1 MIDVRY
7 SHSTNS
13 MSMKAVPLVREDR
26 VVTWPEVLS
35 IIAAMAA
42 AGSLLVAYMA
52 YRIAALQALPHP
64 NIGWTAGPGQRSLSF
79 TITRDVGKAD
89 WVVTSATIRG
99 NWRRRRYL
107 ARGQVYDVQVID
119 DDWIEFYE
127 PAGPWQQCVIFDP
140 PVIEGALVLH
150 PDTPDC
156 EVKLKLTL
164 RTLPSPKVVR
174 RIVLKRIPRDMY

>member
-1 MIDVRY
+1 M
-7 SHSTNS
+7 
-13 MSMKAVPLVREDR
+13 
-26 VVTWPEVLS
+26 
-35 IIAAMAA
+35 
-42 AGSLLVAYMA
+42 
-52 YRIAALQALPHP
+52 
-64 NIGWTAGPGQRSLSF
+64 
-79 TITRDVGKAD
+79 
-89 WVVTSATIRG
+89 
-99 NWRRRRYL
+99 